1 MISSA
6 MYEALSRYVPEEN
19 IKTNEPLKQYTTFR
33 VGGNADCVIEI
44 ENEEQLSKTIRY
56 LRIVEYPYFIVG
68 NGSNLLVSDKGYPGV
83 ILHIADKMS
92 HISVEGTRME
102 LQAGVLMSKA
112 SKVALEHGLTGLE
125 FASGIPGTIGGGIV
139 MNAGAYGGE
148 FSQIVESVRVLD
160 REGQS
165 LILDNETMEF
175 GYRTSA
181 IKNHDFVVTEV
192 CLKLAQGE
200 KEQIKARMDELTGL
214 RKEKQ
219 PLEYP
224 SAGSTFKRPEGHF
237 AGKLIMDAGL
247 RGFTVGG
254 AQVSEKHCGFII
266 NKENATAQ
274 EIHKLIDTVADKVYE
289 YSGVRLEPEVIEL
302 GEF

>member
-6 MYEALSRYVPEEN
+6 MYEALKRYVPEEN
-19 IKTNEPLKQYTTFR
+19 IKKDVPLKPYTTFR
-33 VGGNADCVIEI
+33 VGGAANCLIEI
-44 ENEEQLSKTIRY
+44 AEKEQLEQVIRY
-56 LRIVEYPYFIVG
+56 LNIIEYPYFILG
-68 NGSNLLVSDKGYPGV
+68 NGSNLLVSDKGYKGV
-83 ILHIADKMS
+83 ILHIADAMS
-92 HISVEGTRME
+92 DIRAEGNKIVV
-102 LQAGVLMSKA
+102 QAGALMSKTA
-112 SKVALEHGLTGLE
+112 KTAMEHGLTGLE

-148 FSQIVESVRVLD
+148 FSQIVESVTVLD
-160 REGQS
+160 RQGQS

-181 IKNHDFVVTEV
+181 IKNHAFVVTEV
-192 CLKLAQGE
+192 CLKLEQGE
-200 KEQIKARMDELTGL
+200 QEQIRARMAELTGI

-237 AGKLIMDAGL
+237 AGKLIMEAGL
-247 RGFTVGG
+247 KGFAIGG

-266 NKENATAQ
+266 NKGNATAE
-274 EIHKLIDTVADKVYE
+274 EIHALIHAVSDRVYE
-289 YSGVRLEPEVIEL
+289 HSGVRLTPEVIEL